1 MLLKDFIR
9 DAVKALEPLYPE
21 PEARSIVLRLCN
33 ARLGVKPYTH
43 IIEPSYEVP
52 SGADSGLAA
61 DMVRLKAGEPVQYV
75 LGYTEFCGRRF
86 NVDRRVLIPRPE
98 TELLVEEASAFLGSL
113 SGTPRVLDLCTG
125 SGCIAWSLALDF
137 PSAGVYAAD
146 ISEEAL
152 SLARGQFPGS
162 DGRVDFF
169 RADVLADGLPL
180 PEVGRFDLIVSNPPY
195 ITCSEKALMR
205 PNVLDY
211 EPGLALFVPD
221 DDPLMFY
228 RAIARHAGKLL
239 SPGAMGM
246 VEINEQFD
254 QETTALF
261 QNECFR
267 NVELVHD
274 YAGKPRFVKFFA
286 K

>member
-21 PEARSIVLRLCN
+21 PEARSIVLWLCN
-33 ARLGVKPYTH
+33 ERLGVKSYTH
-43 IIEPSYEVP
+43 ITEPSFEVP
-52 SGADSGLAA
+52 SGAVGGLDA
-61 DMVRLKAGEPVQYV
+61 DMARLQAGEPVQYV
-75 LGYTEFCGRRF
+75 LGFAEFRGRRF
-86 NVDRRVLIPRPE
+86 RVDRRVLIPRPE
-98 TELLVEEASAFLGSL
+98 TEMLVEEASSFLGSL
-113 SGTPRVLDLCTG
+113 TGKPRVLDLCTG

-137 PSAGVYAAD
+137 PGAEVYAAD

-152 SLARGQFPGS
+152 TLACGQFP
-162 DGRVDFF
+162 DGAGHVGFF
-169 RADVLADGLPL
+169 HADVLEDELPL
-180 PEVGRFDLIVSNPPY
+180 PGGGRFDLIVSNPPY
-195 ITCSEKALMR
+195 ITESEKAAMR

-221 DDPLMFY
+221 DDPLVFY

-239 SPGAMGM
+239 SSGALGI

-254 QETTALF
+254 QKTMAVF
-261 QNECFR
+261 QNERFQK
-267 NVELVHD
+267 VQLVHD